1 VVDSNNKFHD
11 VEHDLREQLALR
23 SAPPG
28 FAKKVLA
35 RIDESQHAAPFRMP
49 AWRWMAAA
57 AVLTATAV
65 LAGGQWE
72 YHREQQ
78 IAGQRARAQVM
89 LALRIAGS
97 TLQQV
102 QQKVQRTGRD
112 TQ

>member
-1 VVDSNNKFHD
+1 MVDFNDKFD
-11 VEHDLREQLALR
+11 NVERELREKLALR

-35 RIDESQHAAPFRMP
+35 RIDESRPATPSRMP
-49 AWRWMAAA
+49 TWRWMAAA
-57 AVLTATAV
+57 AVLTTTAA
-65 LAGGQWE
+65 LAGSQWE
-72 YHREQQ
+72 YHRERQ
-78 IAGQRARAQVM
+78 IAGQRARDQVM

-102 QQKVQRTGRD
+102 QLKVQRTGKD